1 MSKKA
6 ADQKASSLFSP
17 EVAELVAIGAAI
29 ASNCETCFKYHYSQA
44 RKLGVSRE
52 DMIQAVE
59 LAHKVKCAPAQNMLA
74 LADRILDTDFTN
86 KEFKNATPE
95 CCNDEARAKITKG
108 KCCS

>member
-1 MSKKA
+1 MSKKRT
-6 ADQKASSLFSP
+6 DQKPTGLFSP

-74 LADRILDTDFTN
+74 LADRILSADLSE
-86 KEFKNATPE
+86 KEVNSATPE
-95 CCNDEARAKITKG
+95 CCGEEKATTAKN
-108 KCCS
+108 KCCK